1 MQDIS
6 SAIQCLRKGFAFKKH
21 DYAWR
26 EKQLKALLRLF
37 EENSNSFEEALFK
50 DLKQNAMMRMVE
62 PMMCITEIKHA
73 LKNLKQW
80 MQAESVPNNMI
91 FNLPGT
97 ASLKPEPYGIVLIIA
112 PWNYPVQLLGR
123 PLVGALAAGNS
134 VLVKPSEVSANVSA
148 VFGKLIP
155 KYFSEED
162 VVCIEGGADVTT
174 EILKHKFDYIFY
186 TGSTAVGR
194 IIMKA
199 AAEHLTPVTL
209 ELGGKS
215 PTIVDRDAESYLEVA
230 AKRIVWGKLLNAGQT
245 CIAPDYVLVHK
256 DIEQKF
262 VAAVKKVIKSFYG
275 ENPKKSDDYSRI
287 ISQKHTQRLG
297 NLLEGNRDKIELGGE
312 IDEVEKYVSPTLLRN
327 PDPNTAL
334 MQEEIFGPILPILS
348 MDSIEKA
355 CDFINNRPKP
365 LALYIFSNNQK
376 TIDYVID
383 NTSSGGVSINETIA
397 HVSISTLP
405 FGGVGESGMGAYN
418 GKSSFD
424 TFSHK
429 KPIFRRPTWFDL
441 NAKYP
446 PYASN
451 NLSIL
456 KYATIELPSMKNL
469 LLVPTLVVLAAIA
482 FALFK

>member
-1 MQDIS
+1 
-6 SAIQCLRKGFAFKKH
+6 
-21 DYAWR
+21 
-26 EKQLKALLRLF
+26 
-37 EENSNSFEEALFK
+37 
-50 DLKQNAMMRMVE
+50 
-62 PMMCITEIKHA
+62 
-73 LKNLKQW
+73 
-80 MQAESVPNNMI
+80 
-91 FNLPGT
+91 
-97 ASLKPEPYGIVLIIA
+97 
-112 PWNYPVQLLGR
+112 VQLLGR